1 MGIVFSPT
9 LNIPAPVLSLFL
21 SDFNVIY
28 GVSSD
33 ADLNTNASKELMIAA
48 PALTPD
54 DIRSPRRQ
62 LFQDLP
68 TPAHN
73 QSAFPHG
80 GHHHQPSTSSST
92 PSLGGHVDSS
102 LAFNPLVGFTPLQP
116 DRETVR
122 FHHQSTSTSSSSS
135 SMMVAQGQH
144 HQMPLSVPSATY
156 PRGGPSGTVNNNN
169 DRSVKAKRRESSM
182 MTMDPSKSLA
192 SLVRMSHVPGGKLHS
207 FIGPSP

>member
-33 ADLNTNASKELMIAA
+33 ASSNANTPNEVVVAA

-68 TPAHN
+68 TPAYD
-73 QSAFPHG
+73 QSVFPHG
-80 GHHHQPSTSSST
+80 GHYHQPPTSSST
-92 PSLGGHVDSS
+92 PSFIGHVDPG
-102 LAFNPLVGFTPLQP
+102 LASNGLVGFTPLQP
-116 DRETVR
+116 DRETGR
-122 FHHQSTSTSSSSS
+122 FHHHHHHHQSTSTSSSS
-135 SMMVAQGQH
+135 MAAQGQH
-144 HQMPLSVPSATY
+144 HHTPLSVPGATY
-156 PRGGPSGTVNNNN
+156 SRGGPPGTVDNNKNNND
-169 DRSVKAKRRESSM
+169 DRSVKAQRRESSM
-182 MTMDPSKSLA
+182 MIMDPNKGLA
-192 SLVRMSHVPGGKLHS
+192 YLTRMSHVPDGKL
-207 FIGPSP
+207 